1 MFVIISINT
10 VNVDAQFQCG
20 SMGGAEWLSLSRL
33 DVGLDS
39 VRKLQDLFWGDKCWG
54 IGDILCSLCK
64 SPGSGREQSAMDL
77 MQKALTSGK

>member
-39 VRKLQDLFWGDKCWG
+39 VRRLQDLFLGTNAGASEISCAVFASHQD
-54 IGDILCSLCK
+54 
-64 SPGSGREQSAMDL
+64 PGGNNPQWI
-77 MQKALTSGK
+77 